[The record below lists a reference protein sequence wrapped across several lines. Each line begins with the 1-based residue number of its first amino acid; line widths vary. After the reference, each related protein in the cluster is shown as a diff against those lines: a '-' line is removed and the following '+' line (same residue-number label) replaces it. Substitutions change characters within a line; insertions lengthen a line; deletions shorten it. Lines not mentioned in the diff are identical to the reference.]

1 MQITR
6 ENSSQSNPTMNSVY
20 YSIKPRRSLIKLIL
34 FLKTCITNDLDTI
47 YNMYTGIYLFLTT
60 FTYTFSCIQHEM
72 YIFYDKSTFTIKEN
86 LTINIKIF
94 NTNIFMANEIKSTI
108 ISEEYVP
115 VSEDFPLINC

>member
-1 MQITR
+1 
-6 ENSSQSNPTMNSVY
+6 
-20 YSIKPRRSLIKLIL
+20 
-34 FLKTCITNDLDTI
+34 
-47 YNMYTGIYLFLTT
+47 
-60 FTYTFSCIQHEM
+60 M

-115 VSEDFPLINC
+115 VSEDFPLINCWKALSHVFWMKSKS

>member
-1 MQITR
+1 MTLIQYTICIQVYIF
-6 ENSSQSNPTMNSVY
+6 SSLP
-20 YSIKPRRSLIKLIL
+20 LHIL
-34 FLKTCITNDLDTI
+34 SAA
-47 YNMYTGIYLFLTT
+47 YNMKC
-60 FTYTFSCIQHEM
+60 TYFM
-72 YIFYDKSTFTIKEN
+72 IKAPLQEN